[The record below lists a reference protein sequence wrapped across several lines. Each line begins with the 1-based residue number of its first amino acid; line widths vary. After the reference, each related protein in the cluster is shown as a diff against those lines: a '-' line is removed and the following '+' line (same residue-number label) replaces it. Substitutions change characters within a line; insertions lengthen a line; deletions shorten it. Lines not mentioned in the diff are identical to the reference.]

1 MKQNPALGSTKCTVP
16 CQKPLPDELHTKLQL
31 YESFTFYNPAFI
43 SPSRPEQNIKHSI
56 AQNNDLEQ
64 NTPIRTRPEPWNH
77 RQQTPK
83 GLPIGLAC
91 PEPKQPSS
99 SLANRVRPRSLSLF
113 LPPLLVGTH
122 QKVANFPHP
131 QHYACISRV
140 CVCIASALCRVRLLD
155 KPKGNNCC

>member
-99 SLANRVRPRSLSLF
+99 SLANRVRPRSPSLSLRCWSEPIKKLQTF
-113 LPPLLVGTH
+113 H
-122 QKVANFPHP
+122 I
-131 QHYACISRV
+131 HYACISRV
-140 CVCIASALCRVRLLD
+140 CVCIASALCRARLLD